1 MKIWFW
7 DCVDKYM
14 ESKEKRS
21 SMELMVKIF
30 AIIGVVTFFTILIVG
45 VICVFKARANA
56 NVPSKTI
63 LEIDFSKGI
72 VEVKSDRLIDR
83 FGVGARDLLQLRDV
97 VTSLATAAKDK
108 RIKGVVAHI
117 AGEPLSY
124 ANAQEIR
131 DAVLSF
137 RKSGKFAYA
146 FAETFGEMGP
156 GNTDYYLAS
165 AFDSIS
171 LQPSG
176 NLGITG
182 ILLETPFLKGTLE
195 KLDIKPQLGSRKEY
209 KTARN
214 MFTEEE
220 YTAAH
225 REMSMSIIKSI
236 QERFVS
242 DVSKERNIGKDSIGT
257 LISEGPFTASQA
269 LNTGLIDRLEYRDE
283 LYDRMRHMTGEKVS
297 FLYLSKYVR
306 SIRQTAKQKKTIALI
321 YADGM
326 IAQGQSGRNQMSG
339 NSVAGAQTIAAAFR
353 AAVRDKN
360 VGAIV
365 FRINSPGGS
374 YIGSDIIWRETVLAR
389 KAGKP
394 FVVTMG
400 AVAGS
405 GGYFVAMNANKII
418 ANPSTITGS
427 IGVVGGK
434 FVSGGLFNKL
444 GVTFDHVATDSNAT
458 MWSSSMEYSKEQWG
472 HIDRS
477 LDIIYNDFVKKVAS
491 GRNLPLE
498 KVEQVAKGRVYTGSE
513 ALKLGLVD
521 TLGGFSEAF
530 SSAKNLMGI
539 PADQQV
545 RIKIFPKPQ
554 QFWKRLFERGP
565 KNSDDAEAA
574 FLFGNESVF
583 KSNIPKSLQMLIGLL
598 HEKGNLSM
606 ESMVFY

>member
-1 MKIWFW
+1 
-7 DCVDKYM
+7 M
-14 ESKEKRS
+14 ESKKKRS
-21 SMELMVKIF
+21 AMELMVKMF
-30 AIIGVVTFFTILIVG
+30 AIIGIVTLFTILMVG
-45 VICVFKARANA
+45 VICAFKAHANA
-56 NVPSKTI
+56 NVPSETI
-63 LEIDFSKGI
+63 LEIDFSKGV

-83 FGVGARDLLQLRDV
+83 FGTRDLLQIRDV
-97 VTSLATAAKDK
+97 VTSLAIAAKDK
-108 RIKGVVAHI
+108 RIKGIVAHI

-156 GNTDYYLAS
+156 GNTAYYLAS

-182 ILLETPFLKGTLE
+182 ILLESPFLKGTLE

-214 MFTEEE
+214 MFTEEG

-225 REMSMSIIKSI
+225 REMSMSIIKSV
-236 QERFVS
+236 QEKFIR
-242 DVSKERNIGKDSIGT
+242 DVSTERNISKDSLGT
-257 LISEGPFTASQA
+257 LISEGPFTAAQA
-269 LNTGLIDRLEYRDE
+269 LSTGLVDRLEYRDQ
-283 LYDRMRHMTGEKVS
+283 LYDRMREKTGERVS
-297 FLYLSKYVR
+297 FFFLSKYVH

-326 IAQGQSGRNQMSG
+326 IAQGQSGRNHMSG
-339 NSVAGAQTIAAAFR
+339 ITVAGAQTIAAAFR

-374 YIGSDIIWRETVLAR
+374 YIGSDIIWRETVLTR

-394 FVVTMG
+394 LVVTMG

-458 MWSSSMEYSKEQWG
+458 MWSSSMEYSKEQWA

-477 LDIIYNDFVKKVAS
+477 LNIIYSDFVKKVAS

-498 KVEQVAKGRVYTGSE
+498 KVEQLAKGRVYTGSE

-521 TLGGFSEAF
+521 TLGGFTEALT
-530 SSAKNLMGI
+530 SARNLMGI
-539 PADQQV
+539 PAEQQV
-545 RIKIFPKPQ
+545 LVKIFPKSQ
-554 QFWKRLFERGP
+554 KIWKRLFDRGP
-565 KNSDDAEAA
+565 KNSDDVESTFFFDNELA
-574 FLFGNESVF
+574 FE
-583 KSNIPKSLQMLIGLL
+583 SNIPKSLLMLTGLL

-606 ESMVFY
+606 ENMVFY